1 VSYQSAI
8 DIAIEAIIE
17 FSRRLVDANLLE
29 FKGGNLSV
37 RLGEDDML
45 ITRRSSAKGIPS
57 PEDIVHTSLHA
68 EDDNALVASSAM
80 EVHRAIYLKT
90 DAQAI
95 IHAHPAT
102 VVSLSF
108 FMDHIVPPDENGL
121 LYLRPRMSV
130 VAAPTLFGW
139 NLVADQMAECLTEEK
154 VVVEKW
160 HGTFAKGTDLAEAFH
175 RTRAAEF
182 TAGQVV
188 RLAELQQLFGEP
200 QMPPAQVAEYIGGI
214 NTRGLK
220 RVD

>member
-1 VSYQSAI
+1 VSYQSATDTAVEAMI
-8 DIAIEAIIE
+8 D
-17 FSRRLVDANLLE
+17 FSRRLVEANLLE

-37 RLGEDDML
+37 RLGADDML
-45 ITRRSSAKGIPS
+45 ITRRSSAKGIPT
-57 PEDIVHTSLHA
+57 PDDIICTSLTTQD
-68 EDDNALVASSAM
+68 ENAMVASSAM

-90 DAQAI
+90 DAKAV

-108 FMDHIVPPDENGL
+108 FMDEIVPPDENGL

-139 NLVADQMAECLTEEK
+139 NLVADQMAECLTREM

-188 RLAELQQLFGEP
+188 RLAELRQHFGQP
-200 QMPPAQVAEYIGGI
+200 RMPPEEMADFIGGI
-214 NTRGLK
+214 DTRGLK
-220 RVD
+220 RTT